1 MAKYLKLPVTGTSS
15 PSLTVGIDG
24 IFTVEKSPT
33 LNTVAVLHYA
43 NGDAQQNI
51 VNITH
56 SATPTDDVYAMRDAL
71 SNAIINLQSS
81 NWRETIATL
90 DLGPIKT
97 ASGAPMEITSVVI
110 A

>member
-24 IFTVEKSPT
+24 IFTVEKSS
-33 LNTVAVLHYA
+33 NTVAVLHYA

-97 ASGAPMEITSVVI
+97 ASGAPMVITSVAI

>member
-24 IFTVEKSPT
+24 IFTVEKS

-51 VNITH
+51 VNIT
-56 SATPTDDVYAMRDAL
+56 
-71 SNAIINLQSS
+71 
-81 NWRETIATL
+81 
-90 DLGPIKT
+90 
-97 ASGAPMEITSVVI
+97 
-110 A
+110 

>member
-1 MAKYLKLPVTGTSS
+1 MAKYLKLPVTGTLS

-24 IFTVEKSPT
+24 IFTVEKST
-33 LNTVAVLHYA
+33 NTITVLHYA

-97 ASGAPMEITSVVI
+97 LLGGPMEITSVAI